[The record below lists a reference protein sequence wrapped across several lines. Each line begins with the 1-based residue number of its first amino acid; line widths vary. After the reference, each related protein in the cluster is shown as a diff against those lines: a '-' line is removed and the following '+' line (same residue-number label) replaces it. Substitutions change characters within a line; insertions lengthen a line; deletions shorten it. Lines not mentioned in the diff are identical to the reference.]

1 MRRTFALIL
10 AAALALG
17 CAACAPARETPAQQ
31 PQETQQETRQALHWE
46 DLAFDDVLPLSYA
59 TEFAVAATENGY
71 QKITIGTDQTLLVV
85 PENGEIPQDV
95 PENVVVLRQ
104 PLSRIYL
111 VASAAMDYFCKLDA
125 LDAVKLSSQKESAW
139 YLPEAKQAMAEGK
152 LLYAG
157 KYSAPDYETLLAE
170 KCDLAVENA
179 MIYHTPDVLEQI
191 QKLGI
196 PVLVDRSSYE
206 AHPLGRMEWIK
217 FYGALLNRQAEAESY
232 YENLLA
238 SVNPVLNQPAT
249 GKTVAFFYITASGA
263 VNVRKGADYISR
275 SIALAGCQSVTFAE
289 EPDTGANSSQT
300 IQMEAFYD
308 GAVDADILIYNSTV
322 DGELDSL
329 DALLAKAPLLSNFRA
344 VKQGQVYCISKNFY
358 QESLALGDFILD
370 VNTVSSGS
378 GRALY
383 FLKQLT

>member
-1 MRRTFALIL
+1 MRRIAILLFAAVLTL
-10 AAALALG
+10 SCVG
-17 CAACAPARETPAQQ
+17 CAAPAQTQ
-31 PQETQQETRQALHWE
+31 PEETGPKETAEAVSWDGLRFDQPE
-46 DLAFDDVLPLSYA
+46 TLAYA
-59 TEFAVAATENGY
+59 TEFSISENEEGY
-71 QKITIGTDQTLLVV
+71 QKITVGTDQTILVV
-85 PENGEIPQDV
+85 PEGAEVPAGV
-95 PENVVVLRQ
+95 PENVTVLHQ
-104 PLSRIYL
+104 PLQNIYM
-111 VASAAMDYFCKLDA
+111 VASASMDYFCKLDA

-139 YLPEAKQAMAEGK
+139 YLPEARQAMADGK

-157 KYSAPDYETLLAE
+157 KYSAPDYETILASN
-170 KCDLAVENA
+170 CDLAVENA

-196 PVLVDRSSYE
+196 PVVVDRSSYE

-217 FYGALLNRQAEAESY
+217 FYGALLNRQTQAKEY
-232 YENLLA
+232 YENLL
-238 SVNPVLNQPAT
+238 SNITPVLNQPST

-263 VNVRKGADYISR
+263 VNVRKGTDYISR
-275 SIALAGCQSVTFAE
+275 SVTLAGCEPVLFAE
-289 EPDTGANSSQT
+289 EGDSGATSSQT

-329 DALLAKAPLLSNFRA
+329 DALFAKAPLLKNFRA
-344 VKQGQVYCISKNFY
+344 VQNGQVYCISKNFY

-370 VNTVSSGS
+370 VNTVASGS
-378 GRALY
+378 GRELY